1 MDGMEGWMN
10 EWTDEFMINRRRV
23 GWMDVR
29 IDGRDGDN
37 GSREEGRDG

>member
-10 EWTDEFMINRRRV
+10 EWTDELMINRRRV

-29 IDGRDGDN
+29 IDGMDGNN
-37 GSREEGRDG
+37 GSIDERMDG